1 MLSNTEESST
11 NTSTA
16 STIAT
21 IRPKSHNKSVSLTV
35 SGRNTELRS
44 DNPDSNPR

>member
-1 MLSNTEESST
+1 MFSNTEESST
-11 NTSTA
+11 NTSA

-21 IRPKSHNKSVSLTV
+21 IRPKSHNKSASLTV